1 MTRLIKYKADQMVEA
16 GVAEFLD
23 LYFYSK
29 LKADVARWSDTQ
41 HQFAGVDVTV
51 NNANFDEKV
60 KVRGC
65 LNKVYGY
72 PSFEVSMLNKNNY
85 VQDGWFTQ
93 ALSTDY
99 YAYISVYSYGDDENA
114 ISSSSQISACDVLWV
129 KKQDVVSM
137 VEQQMTMQQLKAD
150 AEELREDD
158 FMLAQKKRK
167 TYPHR
172 MFWLTYSC
180 WLAEKPVNL
189 VVPRDTLENLPH
201 SAHFIV
207 TKQKA
212 TRI

>member
-1 MTRLIKYKADQMVEA
+1 M
-16 GVAEFLD
+16 
-23 LYFYSK
+23 
-29 LKADVARWSDTQ
+29 
-41 HQFAGVDVTV
+41 
-51 NNANFDEKV
+51 
-60 KVRGC
+60 
-65 LNKVYGY
+65 
-72 PSFEVSMLNKNNY
+72 
-85 VQDGWFTQ
+85 
-93 ALSTDY
+93 
-99 YAYISVYSYGDDENA
+99 
-114 ISSSSQISACDVLWV
+114 LWV

-137 VEQQMTMQQLKAD
+137 VEQQMTMQRLKAD

-158 FMLAQKKRK
+158 FMPAQKKRK
-167 TYPHR
+167 TYPHH